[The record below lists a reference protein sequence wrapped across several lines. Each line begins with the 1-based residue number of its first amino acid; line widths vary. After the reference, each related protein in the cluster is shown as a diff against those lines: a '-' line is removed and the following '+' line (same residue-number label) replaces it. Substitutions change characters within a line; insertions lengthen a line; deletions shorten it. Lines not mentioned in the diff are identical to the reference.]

1 MGTIIYSYIIIHIVE
16 KYIRVYTDNRIKQQ
30 LFHRQIC
37 YFMFFYY
44 LTILW
49 QKQASKKFQNSWKY
63 SFYKE
68 ELVERHFLLLTY
80 CLLKNTNKKRKQHI
94 CSTRYNSIK
103 RNNTYSVGIHEVK
116 SRKVERKNV
125 ESYLEV

>member
-1 MGTIIYSYIIIHIVE
+1 MGPIIYSYIHIVE

-37 YFMFFYY
+37 YFNNY

-49 QKQASKKFQNSWKY
+49 QKQASKKFQNSRKY

-125 ESYLEV
+125 ESCLEV